1 MKNITLFLTVICL
14 FFTSHSYAQDPPS
27 QSVGVARL
35 TPEVRSAI
43 SKGLEYLAKD
53 DLQKADGSWGGSQ
66 NRVAETSLTL
76 MAFMLQGHVPG
87 RGQYGRAMENAISFL
102 LNQGQNQRGYL
113 GTSKNHAGMYEH
125 GLAVLALSEA
135 WGQSKNP
142 RIKTALT
149 RAVDVIL
156 RAQNREG
163 GWRYSPEP
171 RDADLSMTVMQLVAL
186 NSASEAGIA
195 VPQTTIDKA
204 AEYVISCQDLSSG
217 GFKYTPGGGEPNFAR
232 TAAGVMS
239 LIMCGQRDQKPTQR
253 GIAFLKAFPESKFK
267 STNHF
272 HYAHYYAVQAMYQSG
287 DADFRAWYPKI
298 STEIVAK
305 QNKNDGSWS
314 GSYGQAY
321 GTSLSILI
329 LGVPYRYLPI
339 YQR

>member
-1 MKNITLFLTVICL
+1 MRTQFISFYLLFILALSNT
-14 FFTSHSYAQDPPS
+14 FAQDPPS

-35 TPEVRSAI
+35 TPEVRTAI
-43 SKGLEYLAKD
+43 NKGLEYLSKE
-53 DLQKADGSWGGSQ
+53 DLQRPDGSWGGDQ

-102 LNQGQNQRGYL
+102 LNVGQNQRGYL
-113 GTSKNHAGMYEH
+113 GTPRNHAGMYEH

-142 RIKTALT
+142 RIKSAL
-149 RAVDVIL
+149 RLAVDITL

-186 NSASEAGIA
+186 NIA

-204 AEYVISCQDLSSG
+204 AEYVISCQDVGSG
-217 GFKYTPGGGEPNFAR
+217 GFKYTAGGGEPNFAR

-239 LIMCGQRDQKPTQR
+239 LIMCGQRDRKATQR
-253 GIAFLKAFPESKFK
+253 GIAFLKAFPDSKFK

-272 HYAHYYAVQAMYQSG
+272 HYAHYYAVQSMYQSG

-298 STEIVAK
+298 SAEIVSK

-329 LGVPYRYLPI
+329 LGVPYRFLPI